1 MAMPLRFS
9 PGSTF
14 FLLAAASTA
23 AALGASCGG
32 GTATT
37 GGGGTTQATHTTSG
51 TGTGIGGDIG
61 LLDAS
66 TTGADFPA
74 APVIAD
80 PMLPA
85 NIGDLFA
92 AGEQPTGGPCVAEPA
107 MDAMI
112 PRNWTPLFFEWS
124 APSGQNVF
132 EIKIVVDNQVNPL
145 VVYTTGSTFT
155 VDAAMWAGLTAHSAG
170 HDLEITVRGAVLDN
184 GALTAPPAVGT
195 AGKVHLA
202 PVDAAGS
209 VVYWT
214 ASGGTSFKGF
224 TIGDT
229 TSKLVLTPGT
239 AGPTSSGGNTNCV
252 SCHAS
257 TPDGKYVVY
266 SRDGDDGSRAIDV
279 RKVTGGAPDPADISP
294 AALQL
299 LGRTRQTAPVMSAA
313 HYSATDAV
321 VIASFLQAGG
331 ARYEL
336 SWTDLHAADANGWG
350 VLARDGDPRN
360 AFSPSWRRDG
370 AAVAYVSAAAGGE
383 GVIAAPSPGDPTM
396 DIYTVPYNNRAG
408 GPATPL
414 AGASDP
420 NYHEFYP
427 VYSPDDALLAFNRT
441 DTSVANSYNQAPTEV
456 FVTPGGGGTATRLKA
471 NDPPACTGFV
481 SPGLTNSWARWAPR
495 AETYG
500 GKTYHWLVFSSKRR
514 AAAHDAAG
522 NLRPQLYISAVVMG
536 PVGPDQGIVAE
547 YPAVYVTAQSP
558 DDNNHTPAW
567 DVFDVQS
574 IPPQ

>member
-1 MAMPLRFS
+1 MAMRLRFS
-9 PGSTF
+9 PQSTF
-14 FLLAAASTA
+14 FLLAAAASA
-23 AALGASCGG
+23 AAVGASCGG

-37 GGGGTTQATHTTSG
+37 GGGGTTHATSTATG

-66 TTGADFPA
+66 TTAADFPA
-74 APVIAD
+74 APVVAD
-80 PMLPA
+80 PTLPA

-92 AGEQPTGGPCVAEPA
+92 AATGQPSGGPCVAEPA

-112 PRNWTPLFFEWS
+112 PRNWTPLFFEWT
-124 APSGQNVF
+124 APPEQNVF
-132 EIKIVVDNQVNPL
+132 EIKVVVDNQVNPL
-145 VVYTTGSTFT
+145 VVYTTGTTFT
-155 VDAAMWAGLTAHSAG
+155 IDPKMWAGVSANSAG
-170 HDLEITVRGAVLDN
+170 HDLQITVRGAGLAG
-184 GALTAPPAVGT
+184 GAITTPPALGT
-195 AGKVHLA
+195 SGNVHIA
-202 PVDAAGS
+202 PVAAAGS

-229 TSKLVLTPGT
+229 ASKLVLTPAI
-239 AGPTSSGGNTNCV
+239 AGPTSSGGNTTCV
-252 SCHAS
+252 SCHGS
-257 TPDGKYVVY
+257 SPDGKYVVY

-279 RKVTGGAPDPADISP
+279 RKVTGGAPDPADFSP

-321 VIASFLQAGG
+321 AIASFLQAGG
-331 ARYEL
+331 TRYEL

-350 VLARDGDPRN
+350 VLARDGDPRS
-360 AFSPSWRRDG
+360 AYSPAWRHDG
-370 AAVAYVSAAAGGE
+370 TAVAYVSSAGGGE
-383 GVIAAPSPGDPTM
+383 GVIAAPSAADPTM

-427 VYSPDDALLAFNRT
+427 VYSPDDHLLAFNRT

-456 FVTPGGGGTATRLKA
+456 LVTYGSGGTPTRLKA
-471 NDPPACTGFV
+471 NDPPACTGLV

-495 AETYG
+495 AEKVG
-500 GKTYHWLVFSSKRR
+500 DKTYYWLVFS
-514 AAAHDAAG
+514 
-522 NLRPQLYISAVVMG
+522 
-536 PVGPDQGIVAE
+536 
-547 YPAVYVTAQSP
+547 
-558 DDNNHTPAW
+558 
-567 DVFDVQS
+567 
-574 IPPQ
+574 